1 MDIHFDGPFLEGPWN
16 AGCDVSTL
24 HPFCWGNDLRGITRW
39 RWPIRCYE
47 KVRRTSLE
55 YSLDLPPHTVTVT
68 IRIITF
74 FDIFKP
80 GKSEIKTLFTTGILG
95 GGGVDLESIPNLP
108 FTATHLV
115 ETLFPLQVSST
126 WSGTASCCS
135 DVWCRWNEKKNTIF
149 QRSRNVVVNKPL
161 GKTSEK
167 PLLLVGAIF
176 FWGVATIPTL
186 DVVQNPQ
193 LVLVTPHEPMVF
205 QAMDFQDS
213 PLLQLP
219 HVRRSSSNKYLPAN
233 DGFIFREFSAFILWK
248 ILRFHM
254 K

>member
-95 GGGVDLESIPNLP
+95 GGGRPWKYSKPTIHCNSPCRNP
-108 FTATHLV
+108 FPPPGFLDVVRNCIMLQRCLV
-115 ETLFPLQVSST
+115 QVKWRKT
-126 WSGTASCCS
+126 
-135 DVWCRWNEKKNTIF
+135 TIF

-176 FWGVATIPTL
+176 FG
-186 DVVQNPQ
+186 
-193 LVLVTPHEPMVF
+193 
-205 QAMDFQDS
+205 
-213 PLLQLP
+213 
-219 HVRRSSSNKYLPAN
+219 
-233 DGFIFREFSAFILWK
+233 G
-248 ILRFHM
+248 
-254 K
+254 